1 MEFFKDKIDGEI
13 AEAEYRMRLARRDGH
28 WLAYRDRKK
37 QLERLLRRKGNGDR
51 PR

>member
-1 MEFFKDKIDGEI
+1 MVGLDEEI

-37 QLERLLRRKGNGDR
+37 QLERLLKKKEGKRK
-51 PR
+51 

>member
-1 MEFFKDKIDGEI
+1 MTMDRMDAEI

-37 QLERLLRRKGNGDR
+37 QLERLLKRKGHGN
-51 PR
+51 